1 MKKLLVIMVL
11 MMGTV
16 AVNAQRIPIKVADL
30 PKTLSD
36 TISIQYI
43 GFTIKEA
50 TKVVENN
57 VTTYEIIIAK
67 GSDQQTLI
75 YDNSWK
81 FLKKQESK
89 TDMFKEPVE
98 V

>member
-1 MKKLLVIMVL
+1 MKKLLVILVL

-36 TISIQYI
+36 TISVQYI

-98 V
+98 A

>member
-11 MMGTV
+11 MMGSV
-16 AVNAQRIPIKVADL
+16 ALNAQRIPIKVADL

-36 TISIQYI
+36 TISKQYE
-43 GFTIKEA
+43 GYSIKEV

-57 VTTYEIIIAK
+57 VTTFELVIAK

-89 TDMFKEPVE
+89 TDIFKEPV
-98 V
+98 